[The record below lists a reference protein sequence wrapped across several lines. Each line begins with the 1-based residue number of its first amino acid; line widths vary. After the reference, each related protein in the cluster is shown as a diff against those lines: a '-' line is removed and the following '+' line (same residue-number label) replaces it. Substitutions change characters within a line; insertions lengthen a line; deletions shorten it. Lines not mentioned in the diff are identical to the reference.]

1 MGSVVMPPPAAVT
14 GLALNCK
21 VVPMSMLLFPGVRM
35 IFAGVG
41 TAEVPVVLPPP
52 QPVRLPN
59 AKVMDKT
66 ANTQGTNR
74 RMHPPR
80 LSRLHACRTSLC
92 IFWKTLSV
100 EASANFGK
108 RRPDRLRQL

>member
-1 MGSVVMPPPAAVT
+1 VI
-14 GLALNCK
+14 L
-21 VVPMSMLLFPGVRM
+21 
-35 IFAGVG
+35 AGVG
-41 TAEVPVVLPPP
+41 TGEVPVALPPP

-59 AKVMDKT
+59 AKDMDKT
-66 ANTQGTNR
+66 ADTQETNR

-80 LSRLHACRTSLC
+80 LSRQFVCRASLC

-100 EASANFGK
+100 EASVNFSK

>member
-21 VVPMSMLLFPGVRM
+21 VVPMSMLLFPGVKT

-41 TAEVPVVLPPP
+41 TAEVPVALPPP

-80 LSRLHACRTSLC
+80 LSRLPRLSDESLYLLENPQCR
-92 IFWKTLSV
+92 
-100 EASANFGK
+100 GQ
-108 RRPDRLRQL
+108 R